1 MWNIRSILVDEVKKI
16 IYKSVLIIIS
26 NINLKNQYQDTN
38 VVQYNLIK
46 LMMCQKNDKT
56 ITIVGD
62 PDQSIFGWRSAEP
75 KNFGKM
81 QEEFAGTTIMKLERN
96 YRSSGMV
103 IDSALHVIAQG
114 K

>member
-1 MWNIRSILVDEVKKI
+1 
-16 IYKSVLIIIS
+16 
-26 NINLKNQYQDTN
+26 
-38 VVQYNLIK
+38 
-46 LMMCQKNDKT
+46 MMRQKNDKT

-81 QEEFAGTTIMKLERN
+81 AEEFAGTTVMKLERN

-103 IDSALHVIAQG
+103 IDSALHVITQG